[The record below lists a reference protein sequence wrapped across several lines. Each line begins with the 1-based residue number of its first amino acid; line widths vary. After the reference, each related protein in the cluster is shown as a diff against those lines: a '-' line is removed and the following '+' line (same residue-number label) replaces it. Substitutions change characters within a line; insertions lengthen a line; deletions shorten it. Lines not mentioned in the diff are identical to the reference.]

1 MNIPENVIDVF
12 KKEAESIKYGKV
24 YLGFIRR
31 GNHEHYEIDK
41 HITMKDNDDMTY
53 LSQEE
58 KYSSLKMD
66 ADEGSK
72 DVFNGNN
79 DDSKL

>member
-1 MNIPENVIDVF
+1 MNIPENVMDVF

-24 YLGFIRR
+24 SLGIIRR
-31 GNHEHYEIDK
+31 GSHEHYEIDK
-41 HITMKDNDDMTY
+41 HITMKENGDMTY
-53 LSQEE
+53 SSQEE

-72 DVFNGNN
+72 VFFNGNN